1 MSKLFKIC
9 DLGLR
14 FTFFI
19 FGELKIEG
27 FENIPKN
34 KSIITVSNH
43 LSIIDP
49 PLCASAV
56 GKDTKFLAKKELFKF
71 PFNIFLKFYGA
82 FPINRGKLDMSAIN
96 WAKNQLNSKNNSLLI
111 FPEGTRSKNLKLQKG
126 FNGAAMIAMD
136 TDSVILPISISGSEK
151 CRNYLQFI
159 FPTMSVC
166 IKIGK
171 PFKIKSLSENRNKKL
186 YENITNEIM
195 NRISILLPKSYLNEP
210 SDIIKKYKYTKVI

>member
-1 MSKLFKIC
+1 M
-9 DLGLR
+9 
-14 FTFFI
+14 
-19 FGELKIEG
+19 
-27 FENIPKN
+27 
-34 KSIITVSNH
+34 
-43 LSIIDP
+43 
-49 PLCASAV
+49 CASAV

-126 FNGAAMIAMD
+126 FNGAAMIAID

-151 CRNYLQFI
+151 CRNYLQFL
-159 FPTMSVC
+159 FPTMSVR

-171 PFKIKSLSENRNKKL
+171 PFKIKSLSEKRNKKL

-210 SDIIKKYKYTKVI
+210 SDIIKEYKYTKAI